1 MAEKIIVASGKGGV
15 GKTSLTAGIA
25 LALAAK
31 GEKVLVVDFDI
42 GQGSAAFM
50 LGAQNLPVFNW
61 GDALKNSCDN
71 EQTLGSANGVSFIC
85 APNKPDPEFTEKKL
99 KAFIAYFDS
108 DFSYILFD
116 SPAGVSGTFLLAA
129 ACADRALI
137 ISTPDEVCVR
147 AAKSAAKELR
157 KKNVDKIRL
166 IINRFDKNP
175 TVKGKYL
182 NIDEVI
188 NAVGVQLIG
197 VVPEDK
203 NISYSASTGFVNLKD
218 CPAKAAFGRVAD
230 RVRGKRVRL
239 VLQNTKKEKQKS
251 KAPLAIVL
259 TVIALLV
266 FVLAGA
272 FFTDF
277 YMSSNLKNPIFVKE
291 VSSFD
296 NGETLYRGFC
306 YTIETKTEQDG
317 SLESCEMQLFGKTV
331 SASVK

>member
-15 GKTSLTAGIA
+15 GKTSLTAGLA
-25 LALAAK
+25 MALAAK

-50 LGAQNLPVFNW
+50 LGAESEPVFNW
-61 GDALKNSCDN
+61 GDALKNACEN
-71 EQTLGSANGVSFIC
+71 EDTLCKAGNVSYIC
-85 APNKPDPEFTEKKL
+85 APTKWDDTFSDEKIKN
-99 KAFIAYFDS
+99 FISFFNS

-116 SPAGVSGTFLLAA
+116 APAGVLGGFGLAA
-129 ACADRALI
+129 QCADRALI
-137 ISTPDEVCVR
+137 VSTPDEVCVR
-147 AAKSAAKELR
+147 AAKGAARELR
-157 KKNVDKIRL
+157 KKKVDKIRL

-203 NISYSASTGFVNLKD
+203 NISYCASTGFANLKD

-239 VLQNTKKEKQKS
+239 VLQNTKKEKPKS
-251 KAPLAIVL
+251 KAPIAAVLSVIGAIIIL
-259 TVIALLV
+259 
-266 FVLAGA
+266 LAGA
-272 FFTDF
+272 FLTDF
-277 YMSSNLKNPIFVKE
+277 YMSRNLKEPIFVKE
-291 VSSFD
+291 VVSD
-296 NGETLYRGFC
+296 GGGATLYRGFC
-306 YTIETKTEQDG
+306 YTVETNKNTDG
-317 SLESCEMQLFGKTV
+317 TLISCKMQAFGKTIG
-331 SASVK
+331 ASVS

>member
-25 LALAAK
+25 MALAEK
-31 GEKVLVVDFDI
+31 GEKVLVIDFDI

-50 LGAQNLPVFNW
+50 LGAENEPVFNW
-61 GDALKNSCDN
+61 GDVLKNVCENSDA
-71 EQTLGSANGVSFIC
+71 LGKAGNVSYIA
-85 APNKPDPEFTEKKL
+85 APTKWDESFTEKKI
-99 KAFIAYFDS
+99 KSFVSYFNS

-116 SPAGVSGTFLLAA
+116 APAGVSGGFGLAA
-129 ACADRALI
+129 LCADRALVV
-137 ISTPDEVCVR
+137 STPDEVCVR
-147 AAKSAAKELR
+147 AAKGAARELR
-157 KKNVDKIRL
+157 KKRVDKIRL

-175 TVKGKYL
+175 TVKGKFL

-203 NISYSASTGFVNLKD
+203 NISYCASTGFVALKD

-239 VLQNTKKEKQKS
+239 VLQNTKKEKPKS
-251 KAPLAIVL
+251 KTPLIAFFCV
-259 TVIALLV
+259 VGALLIL
-266 FVLAGA
+266 LAGA

-277 YMSSNLKNPIFVKE
+277 YMSRNLKEPVFVKQIE
-291 VSSFD
+291 SND
-296 NGETLYRGFC
+296 DGTALYRGFC
-306 YTIETKTEQDG
+306 YTVETEKDSNGTLD
-317 SLESCEMQLFGKTV
+317 SCKMQAFGKTV
-331 SASVK
+331 GASVK